1 MKIYGKCKNCETE
14 IGFSTSANTRVEFA
28 MQDGENKILNCKNCG
43 IKTKFHVDE
52 LFTKESKIAQIGAGL
67 ILLIGTPL
75 IFLSLNLVFNGNW
88 NHYVIYAIGGFLLVP
103 IITYEIIKKQDQT
116 RVNSFNRSK
125 LKGRIHNI

>member
-1 MKIYGKCKNCETE
+1 MKIYGKCKNCKKE
-14 IGFSTSANTRVEFA
+14 IDYSTSVNTRVEFA
-28 MQDGENKILNCKNCG
+28 MQDGENKTLNCKNCG
-43 IKTKFHVDE
+43 IKTEFHVDE

-75 IFLSLNLVFNGNW
+75 MFFFVNPIFTGSW
-88 NHYVIYAIGGFLLVP
+88 NHYVIYIVGGFLVVP
-103 IITYEIIKKQDQT
+103 VIAYGIIKKQDQT